1 MVRKKVLTS
10 KNLEYEAI
18 VHVEDRKTGK
28 PKILTF
34 KGNMKFPVRV
44 KPILFRIIAVR
55 EIKSLSSISK
65 E

>member
-1 MVRKKVLTS
+1 MRKKILIS

-28 PKILTF
+28 PKVLTF

-44 KPILFRIIAVR
+44 KPRLLRVTTIR
-55 EIKSLSSISK
+55 EVKSLSSISK